1 MISENDTVRYLERFQ
16 EKGDAL
22 NQYQATELIPK
33 PFWESKR
40 KGLDYLLR
48 VGFIEQSFKYG
59 GLYYVISKKGFDLIK
74 KGLRT
79 VKVEEDVKVVGKD
92 KRRVELLKQVNKNPG
107 VTVKE
112 LLDDNESIGTLHHIL
127 DGLCEDKL
135 IRKVKDGKRNTYYPE
150 IEGTYKL
157 NKEESLDFSIGQII
171 DMLWGKGDNLKIQPK
186 GNLKNM
192 EHDAVIITFKHHDPL
207 IKTYTELPEP
217 IRKLTIPTIDRKH
230 KRIQLNIPIP
240 G

>member
-1 MISENDTVRYLERFQ
+1 MSENESIIYLEKFK

-40 KGLDYLLR
+40 KGLEYMVR
-48 VGFIEQSFKYG
+48 AGFIEQSFRYG
-59 GLYYVISKKGFDLIK
+59 GLYYVISKKGLDLIS

-79 VKVEEDVKVVGKD
+79 VKVVEDVKVVDKD
-92 KRRVELLKQVNKNPG
+92 KRREELLKQINDNPG

-112 LLDDNESIGTLHHIL
+112 LLNSDESVGTLHHIL

-150 IEGTYKL
+150 IEGTYELDEVK
-157 NKEESLDFSIGQII
+157 SCDFSIGQII
-171 DMLWGKGDNLKIQPK
+171 DMLWGKGDTLKIQPK

-192 EHDAVIITFKHHDPL
+192 EHDAVILTFKHHDPL